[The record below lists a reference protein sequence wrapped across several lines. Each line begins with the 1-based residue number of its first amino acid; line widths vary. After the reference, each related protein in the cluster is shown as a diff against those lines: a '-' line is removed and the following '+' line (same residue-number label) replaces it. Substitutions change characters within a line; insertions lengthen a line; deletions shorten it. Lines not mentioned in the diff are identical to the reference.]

1 MAAAARDVGAAASDA
16 LREAASGRAS
26 AEARA
31 AALERE
37 LAASRAAADTER
49 ADHAAALER
58 ARKQAADERSRC
70 ASRAL
75 RSHAPHTPPRLSSK
89 ALRFLRLC
97 PDAPHPCAR
106 LLRELEAA
114 RAQAMQLRG
123 SDLEAASLR
132 SALSG
137 AEGRAATALSAAA
150 AAAASFAALEAKHTE
165 IRSNYHRLYRK
176 VMASAPELVGKARAT
191 GAAPSPAQPAL
202 QPLMAH
208 VEAALPSL
216 LPSPTP
222 APRPV
227 EAPPAAEEVEEA
239 APAAE
244 AEAVAAAPARL
255 PRPPVYDTVES
266 DWVIRSTPDEQLQ
279 AMATADAAAAAAV
292 ACLPETNAGED
303 EDDEED
309 APPMG
314 DDDAAGGDA
323 DAAPS
328 SEVTQCCAAAA
339 RGQPCA
345 HRAGGWGHPVPV
357 PRAAAPPP
365 APPPQLPPP
374 AVPAEKPWRK
384 RGAAAA
390 GFLTDPVP
398 RSSAKRDRPAAA
410 PAAGD
415 DDARYLFTPPPD
427 DADAAAAP
435 GPARPPVALRDCS
448 PLALPSPPSGA
459 RTVWTL
465 EAAAP
470 QPRAGGGRR
479 ARPANERPAPPGGR
493 YAEVERNRDARAAM
507 PAFECVECAG
517 FYAAMGVHGA
527 PQQPCSHGRGGPA
540 AAPGPTSHEEHLKHV
555 GRHRAQWAPA
565 LTPAGFWDIGF
576 ADDPAPP
583 PPEERMGVTKPIN
596 YCPGL

>member
-1 MAAAARDVGAAASDA
+1 
-16 LREAASGRAS
+16 
-26 AEARA
+26 
-31 AALERE
+31 
-37 LAASRAAADTER
+37 
-49 ADHAAALER
+49 
-58 ARKQAADERSRC
+58 
-70 ASRAL
+70 
-75 RSHAPHTPPRLSSK
+75 
-89 ALRFLRLC
+89 
-97 PDAPHPCAR
+97 
-106 LLRELEAA
+106 
-114 RAQAMQLRG
+114 MQLRG

-132 SALSG
+132 TALTA
-137 AEGRAATALSAAA
+137 AEGRVATARSAAA
-150 AAAASFAALEAKHTE
+150 AAAASLASLDAKHTE
-165 IRSNYHRLYRK
+165 VRSNYHRLYRK
-176 VMASAPELVGKARAT
+176 VMVSAPELVGKPSSRSNAA
-191 GAAPSPAQPAL
+191 GGVAPSPF

-222 APRPV
+222 APRPA
-227 EAPPAAEEVEEA
+227 EAAPAAEEVEVA

-244 AEAVAAAPARL
+244 AEEAVAAAPAPL

-279 AMATADAAAAAAV
+279 AMATADVAAAAAV
-292 ACLPETNAGED
+292 ACLPETNAGEEED
-303 EDDEED
+303 EEEDED
-309 APPMG
+309 APPHG
-314 DDDAAGGDA
+314 DDYAAGGDA

-328 SEVTQCCAAAA
+328 SEVTQCCTAAA

-345 HRAGGWGHPVPV
+345 HRGGGWGHPVPV
-357 PRAAAPPP
+357 PRAHAPP

-384 RGAAAA
+384 RGAAAT

-398 RSSAKRDRPAAA
+398 RSSAKRPAPA

-435 GPARPPVALRDCS
+435 GAARPPVALRDCS

-517 FYAAMGVHGA
+517 FYAAMGMQGA
-527 PQQPCSHGRGGPA
+527 PQPCSHGRGGAAA

-565 LTPAGFWDIGF
+565 LTPAGFWNIGF
-576 ADDPAPP
+576 DDDPAPP
-583 PPEERMGVTKPIN
+583 PPEERTRVTRPQN
-596 YCPGL
+596 FCPGL